1 MYCLRCGT
9 KVEDNVTICPHCGAN
24 IKEEL
29 NRYNY
34 PIEEEKPKRNLKPS
48 HEDQY
53 NYSLK
58 YSYATNDQQLKQSLT
73 NPITKNMSPTEE
85 EYIKAYIGPKYDNFL
100 KNKIS
105 WSSFFFG
112 PIYFCYR
119 KYYSLAIIYILISII
134 TMIISP
140 ILWLFL
146 VISISSFFNILYIKH
161 SQKKV
166 GEILVKYKD
175 LDHETKLKKCKQAG
189 GVNIFIITLLI
200 IIAGILIPVT
210 IETIVEEF
218 NQELTV
224 DSTPLTSDKTYT
236 LNNITYTIPK
246 GYKLEYENIDEEY
259 GSSKNYYNEN
269 FCSINIEEDKE
280 GIYTS
285 AEDYL
290 TSTTSAT
297 LNDKV
302 SPITKININNNEWSQ
317 ISVEE
322 EYYMIN
328 KYAIQKGDA
337 LYILR
342 TSGDKDEN
350 CEADF
355 QTFLNSITL
364 QN

>member
-9 KVEDNVTICPHCGAN
+9 KVEDNVAICPHCGAN

-29 NRYNY
+29 SRYNY
-34 PIEEEKPKRNLKPS
+34 PTNDNDKPKRNLKPT

-58 YSYATNDQQLKQSLT
+58 YSYATNDQQLKQALT

-119 KYYSLAIIYILISII
+119 KYYSLAIIYILASII

-140 ILWLFL
+140 ILWFFL
-146 VISISSFFNILYIKH
+146 VIFISSFFNELYIKH
-161 SQKKV
+161 AQKKV
-166 GEILVKYKD
+166 REILVKYKD

-189 GVNIFIITLLI
+189 GTNVLILVLLI
-200 IIAGILIPVT
+200 ILIGIIIP
-210 IETIVEEF
+210 ITIVTSIEEY
-218 NQELTV
+218 
-224 DSTPLTSDKTYT
+224 DSTFNSSPLTADETYT
-236 LNNITYTIPK
+236 LNDLTYTIPK

-269 FCSINIEEDKE
+269 FCSIDIEEDKE

-297 LNDKV
+297 LNDKI

-328 KYAIQKGDA
+328 KYVIQKGDD

>member
-9 KVEDNVTICPHCGAN
+9 KVEDNVAICPHCGAN

-34 PIEEEKPKRNLKPS
+34 PTNDNDKPKRDLKPT
-48 HEDQY
+48 HDDQY

-85 EYIKAYIGPKYDNFL
+85 EYIKAYVGLKYDTFL
-100 KNKIS
+100 RDKFS
-105 WSSFFFG
+105 WATFFFG

-119 KYYSLAIIYILISII
+119 KYYSLAIIYFLINII
-134 TMIISP
+134 VLIAPVFWI
-140 ILWLFL
+140 FL
-146 VISISSFFNILYIKH
+146 AAAMGNFFSRLYIKH
-161 SQKKV
+161 AQKKV
-166 GEILVKYKD
+166 GEILVKYRD

-189 GVNIFIITLLI
+189 GTNVLVLVLLI
-200 IIAGILIPVT
+200 ILIGIVIPIT
-210 IETIVEEF
+210 IYTSTEEY
-218 NQELTV
+218 
-224 DSTPLTSDKTYT
+224 DSTFNSSPLTADETYT
-236 LNNITYTIPK
+236 LNDLTYTIPK

-259 GSSKNYYNEN
+259 GSSRDYYNEN
-269 FCSINIEEDKE
+269 FCSISIDEDKE
-280 GIYTS
+280 NIYTS

-290 TSTTSAT
+290 ASTTSAT

-302 SPITKININNNEWSQ
+302 SPITKININNNEWAQ

-328 KYAIQKGDA
+328 KYVIQKGDD

-350 CEADF
+350 CEAGF